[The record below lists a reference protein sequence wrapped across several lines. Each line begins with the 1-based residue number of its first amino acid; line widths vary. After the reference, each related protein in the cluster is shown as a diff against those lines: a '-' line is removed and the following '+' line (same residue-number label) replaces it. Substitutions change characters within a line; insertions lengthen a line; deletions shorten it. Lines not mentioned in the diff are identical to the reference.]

1 MEWIEVTGRT
11 VAEASAAA
19 AEQLGVSLA
28 DAEVEVIEEERWGLF
43 GRLRQEARV
52 RARVRP
58 AVPRP
63 RQERRRRG
71 ARRSPSDQ
79 GERNG
84 GEAAGDASVEAPGE
98 GRADGDGR
106 VDGDGVSSRP
116 RADRS
121 GRRSD
126 RVKPTGVNGRQAADE
141 QVDGSGETKAD
152 GAGTASGRA
161 RRRRRPGGSSGSR
174 LRAGEAPSTAAE
186 EGAVATEQPSL
197 GSSAPRR
204 EEDGVTVEQDR
215 AAVTAAAIAF
225 VRGLLDMLGLEA
237 EVSAGEDDGALLIEV
252 EGPGLGV
259 LVGPKG
265 ATLAALQELLR
276 VVLRRQLEGE
286 VGLVYLDVAQ
296 YRRRRREALERF
308 AQSVAAEVVRTGEP
322 RALEAMSA
330 ADRRIVHTALLS
342 VPGVATRSDGAEPL
356 RRVIVFPEPTPASPA
371 E

>member
-1 MEWIEVTGRT
+1 MTGRT
-11 VAEASAAA
+11 VAEASATA

-28 DAEVEVIEEERWGLF
+28 DAEIEVIEEERWGLF

-71 ARRSPSDQ
+71 ARRAQADQ
-79 GERNG
+79 GERHDG
-84 GEAAGDASVEAPGE
+84 ETAGEAAVATAGESRSAAE
-98 GRADGDGR
+98 GRDD
-106 VDGDGVSSRP
+106 DSDSSAHS
-116 RADRS
+116 RANRS

-126 RVKPTGVNGRQAADE
+126 RPNVATGANGRAASDGQVGESDE
-141 QVDGSGETKAD
+141 TTAD

-161 RRRRRPGGSSGSR
+161 RRRRRTGGSAGRES
-174 LRAGEAPSTAAE
+174 RAGEGPSSAAE
-186 EGAVATEQPSL
+186 EAAGAAKQPTP
-197 GSSAPRR
+197 GSPAPRR

-215 AAVTAAAIAF
+215 AAVSGAAIAF
-225 VRGLLDMLGLEA
+225 VRGLLDVLGLEA
-237 EVSAGEDDGALLIEV
+237 EVSAGEDDGALLVEV

-342 VPGVATRSDGAEPL
+342 VPGVATRSDGEEPL
-356 RRVIVFPEPTPASPA
+356 RRVVVFPEPTPASPA
-371 E
+371 D

>member
-11 VAEASAAA
+11 VADASAAA
-19 AEQLGVSLA
+19 AEQLGVSLD

-71 ARRSPSDQ
+71 ARRPKADQAERHEDGERAEAPVVGESHGAADGRTNGADALPWSPSDQ
-79 GERNG
+79 PVRKAGRPKVATGVG
-84 GEAAGDASVEAPGE
+84 GLATSEGGVRGDESGAEARGTAA
-98 GRADGDGR
+98 
-106 VDGDGVSSRP
+106 SRP
-116 RADRS
+116 
-121 GRRSD
+121 
-126 RVKPTGVNGRQAADE
+126 
-141 QVDGSGETKAD
+141 
-152 GAGTASGRA
+152 
-161 RRRRRPGGSSGSR
+161 RRRRRG
-174 LRAGEAPSTAAE
+174 AGATGREAEAGAGPSP
-186 EGAVATEQPSL
+186 VATQVA
-197 GSSAPRR
+197 GQGAKVTRDSSAPRR

-215 AAVTAAAIAF
+215 AAVTAAAIGF
-225 VRGLLDMLGLEA
+225 MHGLLDALGLEA
-237 EVSAGEDDGALLIEV
+237 EVTAREDDGALLVEV
-252 EGPGLGV
+252 EGRGLGV

-265 ATLAALQELLR
+265 ATLAAAQELLR
-276 VVLRRQLEGE
+276 AALRRQLEGE

-322 RALEAMSA
+322 RALEPMSA

-342 VPGVATRSDGAEPL
+342 VPGVATRSDGEEPL
-356 RRVIVFPEPTPASPA
+356 RRVVVFREPTPASRA

>member
-1 MEWIEVTGRT
+1 M
-11 VAEASAAA
+11 
-19 AEQLGVSLA
+19 
-28 DAEVEVIEEERWGLF
+28 
-43 GRLRQEARV
+43 
-52 RARVRP
+52 
-58 AVPRP
+58 
-63 RQERRRRG
+63 
-71 ARRSPSDQ
+71 
-79 GERNG
+79 
-84 GEAAGDASVEAPGE
+84 
-98 GRADGDGR
+98 
-106 VDGDGVSSRP
+106 
-116 RADRS
+116 
-121 GRRSD
+121 
-126 RVKPTGVNGRQAADE
+126 
-141 QVDGSGETKAD
+141 
-152 GAGTASGRA
+152 
-161 RRRRRPGGSSGSR
+161 
-174 LRAGEAPSTAAE
+174 
-186 EGAVATEQPSL
+186 
-197 GSSAPRR
+197 
-204 EEDGVTVEQDR
+204 TVEQDR

-225 VRGLLDMLGLEA
+225 VRGLLDVLGLEA